1 MRWEWHLS
9 GLWPV
14 VLCVPILHA
23 AQLLLQAANPLP
35 LLLDQ
40 CSECPQL
47 LHHLLQLPSLLQG
60 HGGGQG
66 SQSCSPPSIITRQGG
81 A

>member
-1 MRWEWHLS
+1 MRREWHPL

-23 AQLLLQAANPLP
+23 TQLLLQAANPLP

-40 CSECPQL
+40 RSECPQL

-60 HGGGQG
+60 YGGRGQG
-66 SQSCSPPSIITRQGG
+66 SQSCSPP
-81 A
+81 